1 MTAEKELKLPMELEM
16 LIESLVFGI
25 VWYLFGKYQL
35 GKSLVFGIP
44 PLRGYPLPF
53 TLYLMR

>member
-44 PLRGYPLPF
+44 LLRGYPLPI
-53 TLYLMR
+53 TLYHTL

>member
-44 PLRGYPLPF
+44 LLRGYH
-53 TLYLMR
+53 